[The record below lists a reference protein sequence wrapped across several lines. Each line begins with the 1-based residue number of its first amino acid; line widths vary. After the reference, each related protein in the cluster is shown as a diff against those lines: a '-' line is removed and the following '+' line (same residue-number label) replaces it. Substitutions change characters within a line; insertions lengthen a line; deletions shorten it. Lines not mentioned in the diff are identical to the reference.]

1 MSASSVRAAVV
12 SKEHHHIADFSNVV
26 EETVE
31 GHSRSRTSSKSSTGR
46 RNSSPIR
53 DELET
58 AQDILTDLNPGY
70 TSTPIDGGGS
80 GNGGRKRIRSH
91 SGNSVTF
98 HGATPIRPETLPVA
112 HSSGVMANPLISRT
126 NPDEIIILEGDSSL
140 TSSTSSNTQSHT
152 AATGGSLHQS
162 SHLGTDVQVQ
172 APIVGYEIME
182 ERARFTVSERTNPTI

>member
-80 GNGGRKRIRSH
+80 GNVWKKK
-91 SGNSVTF
+91 
-98 HGATPIRPETLPVA
+98 
-112 HSSGVMANPLISRT
+112 
-126 NPDEIIILEGDSSL
+126 DSFA
-140 TSSTSSNTQSHT
+140 Q
-152 AATGGSLHQS
+152 
-162 SHLGTDVQVQ
+162 
-172 APIVGYEIME
+172 
-182 ERARFTVSERTNPTI
+182 R